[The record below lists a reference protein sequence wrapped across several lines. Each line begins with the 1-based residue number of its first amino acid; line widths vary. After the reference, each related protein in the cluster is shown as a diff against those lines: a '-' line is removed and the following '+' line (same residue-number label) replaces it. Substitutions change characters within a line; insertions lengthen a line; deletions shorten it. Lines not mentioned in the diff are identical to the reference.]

1 MALNSSGGV
10 SIESW
15 VELAQDVPVRYATDL
30 LNRQAMLYFGAQD
43 EYVLI
48 LGRENLRQV
57 IELATRAL
65 SDLDAAGR

>member
-1 MALNSSGGV
+1 M